1 MSDFVLAHLNVVR
14 PLGPITADNAE
25 RRYFFE
31 QVQDIFDIA
40 KTTDGL
46 IWHNHGLRRST
57 GGYLELI
64 DLVTIET
71 DGTDNPYVMT
81 MAGWR
86 DAKALHAF
94 SHRMARHVEGMKTLR
109 HWVDR
114 SEGPTMVM
122 WWHKRGE
129 RVELEQAWER
139 LQALRQHGPT
149 PEAFTL
155 QQRYDAPDYV
165 S

>member
-1 MSDFVLAHLNVVR
+1 NVVR
-14 PLGPITADNAE
+14 PLGAIAADNVE

-40 KTTDGL
+40 KTTEGL
-46 IWHNHGLRRST
+46 IWHNHGLRRSD
-57 GGYLELI
+57 GIYLELL

-71 DGTDNPYVMT
+71 DGADNPYVMT

-86 DAKALHAF
+86 DVKAMHAF
-94 SHRMARHVEGMKTLR
+94 SHRMRRHVDGMKALR

-122 WWHKRGE
+122 WWSRKGE
-129 RVELEQAWER
+129 RVELEAAWDR
-139 LQALRQHGPT
+139 LQKLRTNGPT

-155 QQRYDAPDYV
+155 QTRFDAP
-165 S
+165 SRAA